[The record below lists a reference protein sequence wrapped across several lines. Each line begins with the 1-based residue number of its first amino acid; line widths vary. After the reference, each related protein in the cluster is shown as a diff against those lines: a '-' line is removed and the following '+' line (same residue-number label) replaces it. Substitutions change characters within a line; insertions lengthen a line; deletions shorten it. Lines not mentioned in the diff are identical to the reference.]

1 MLCDRQGFRQ
11 SHALGVLLGIVLAR
25 PVQCLA
31 EVLDAPGGRRGRLD
45 GGGRR
50 FGRRMQFS
58 NGRRRLLHLAA
69 RRGLVS
75 SSIAARQHEIV
86 ARGIS
91 GGALVGLSGLG
102 RGALPATA
110 AA

>member
-1 MLCDRQGFRQ
+1 M
-11 SHALGVLLGIVLAR
+11 
-25 PVQCLA
+25 
-31 EVLDAPGGRRGRLD
+31 PGGRRGRLD

-69 RRGLVS
+69 PRPVS

-91 GGALVGLSGLG
+91 GGALVGLS
-102 RGALPATA
+102 AWVAAPCPATA